1 MHPID
6 DDWGRRFGTG
16 RRPICFAA
24 STFYE
29 VWRPRRFPSADSGQ
43 AGARTASDQ
52 WRASSLD
59 CFSPHSVGT
68 RGSTLPVGS
77 VDDFEIGS
85 ITRVA
90 DGKFY
95 LARVPEGFLALYQ
108 KCPHLGCVVP
118 WEPTQQTEDNLAEQ
132 GRFNCP
138 CHGSIYNR
146 YGVNVAGPAPR
157 PMDLMEI
164 TIENGTIMVSTGK
177 ITR

>member
-1 MHPID
+1 MAVTHTAVGTRNQGVSRRNFLRVL
-6 DDWGRRFGTG
+6 WGIGLLAFLGQ
-16 RRPICFAA
+16 IAVIFLD
-24 STFYE
+24 FF
-29 VWRPRRFPSADSGQ
+29 RPRR
-43 AGARTASDQ
+43 
-52 WRASSLD
+52 
-59 CFSPHSVGT
+59 VGT
-68 RGSTLPVGS
+68 FGSTLPVGS